1 MRIVRTA
8 AGMLLLTIGLPVLLV
23 GGALWTAMQH
33 RDGSGAFS
41 GGVERITTPG
51 HAVVV
56 PDLDAL
62 LRRDAPFTRA
72 RDTRLRVTARTEAGP
87 ALVGIAPAEQVAR
100 YLAGAA
106 YAQVDRVSLT
116 SGPLPVGVTPVEGT
130 AVPAAQPAW
139 QVAGA
144 GAVGWSSAEVRGQRL
159 ALVVMRPD
167 ASAGMTVDLRVE
179 VRPGWLAPATWGL
192 LVAGA
197 VLIVLGMATIA
208 WPVRRPAPSRPS
220 TLADVVAAAPPAA
233 VSERPLPGW
242 VAPTPMPVQP
252 ILAWPPHPSV
262 AVTPA
267 PLPAP
272 LSAASSPARHPTA
285 SPSLASRDAPVGRG
299 AAWGDEPVDRRAASG
314 GVPAGPRAAS
324 GPIEEHAATGP
335 DLDDAD
341 LAGPPTEPEPVG
353 RDLPGSADL
362 ATALGVLGSASR
374 STRRR
379 KTAAGLPTETA
390 VPPPAS
396 PPIARRTRG

>member
-33 RDGSGAFS
+33 RDGGGAFS
-41 GGVERITTPG
+41 GRVERITTPG

-87 ALVGIAPAEQVAR
+87 ALVGIAPAEEVAR

-139 QVAGA
+139 RLAGA
-144 GAVGWSSAEVRGQRL
+144 GAVAWDSAEVRGQRL
-159 ALVVMRPD
+159 ALVVMHPD
-167 ASAGMTVDLRVE
+167 ASAGMTVDFRVE

-197 VLIVLGMATIA
+197 VLILLGMATLA
-208 WPVRRPAPSRPS
+208 WPTRRPALARPS
-220 TLADVVAAAPPAA
+220 TLADVAPAPATPPTA
-233 VSERPLPGW
+233 VLERPRPAW
-242 VAPTPMPVQP
+242 AAPTPMPVQP

-272 LSAASSPARHPTA
+272 TSPAVQATSQDVP
-285 SPSLASRDAPVGRG
+285 L
-299 AAWGDEPVDRRAASG
+299 DRR
-314 GVPAGPRAAS
+314 PA
-324 GPIEEHAATGP
+324 
-335 DLDDAD
+335 LDPADAG
-341 LAGPPTEPEPVG
+341 LAVEPAEPEPVG
-353 RDLPGSADL
+353 ADLPGSADL
-362 ATALGVLGSASR
+362 ATALGTLGSASR

-379 KTAAGLPTETA
+379 KTAAGLPTD
-390 VPPPAS
+390 VVAS
-396 PPIARRTRG
+396 PPVAPPVARRTRD

>member
-33 RDGSGAFS
+33 RDGGGAFS
-41 GGVERITTPG
+41 GRVERITTPG

-72 RDTRLRVTARTEAGP
+72 RDTRLRVTARTETGP
-87 ALVGIAPAEQVAR
+87 ALVGIAPAEEVAR

-139 QVAGA
+139 RLAGA
-144 GAVGWSSAEVRGQRL
+144 GAVAWDSAEVRGQRL
-159 ALVVMRPD
+159 ALVVMHPD

-192 LVAGA
+192 LVTGA
-197 VLIVLGMATIA
+197 VLILLGMATLA
-208 WPVRRPAPSRPS
+208 WPARRPALARPS
-220 TLADVVAAAPPAA
+220 TLADLTPAPATPPTPVLDRPRPAWA
-233 VSERPLPGW
+233 
-242 VAPTPMPVQP
+242 APTPMPVQP

-262 AVTPA
+262 AATPA

-272 LSAASSPARHPTA
+272 PPVTSGVRAAHPEPTA
-285 SPSLASRDAPVGRG
+285 ADLAPI
-299 AAWGDEPVDRRAASG
+299 AAELEPVAAT
-314 GVPAGPRAAS
+314 PAGP
-324 GPIEEHAATGP
+324 
-335 DLDDAD
+335 
-341 LAGPPTEPEPVG
+341 
-353 RDLPGSADL
+353 DLPGSADL
-362 ATALGVLGSASR
+362 ASALGALGSAPR
-374 STRRR
+374 ATRRR
-379 KTAAGLPTETA
+379 KTAAGLPTDRA
-390 VPPPAS
+390 APPQVA
-396 PPIARRTRG
+396 PPSGRRTRD